1 MEEVTIYSG
10 NTYHV
15 FFFEGD
21 TLIEVHMS
29 CTQAHSL
36 VLDGCYLDNQKHP
49 LVSLPNDMYV
59 CVPMGVHDLQAV
71 AQEGGYIQLFAE
83 DLFSIKVLPAKEI
96 EEGFIKL
103 FYDA

>member
-1 MEEVTIYSG
+1 MEEVTIYSKS
-10 NTYHV
+10 TYHV

-29 CTQAHSL
+29 CTQAHSR
-36 VLDGCYLDNQKHP
+36 VLDECYLDNQKHP

-59 CVPMGVHDLQAV
+59 CVPMGVHDLQIV
-71 AQEGGYIQLFAE
+71 AQEGGYIQLFAD
-83 DLFSIKVLPAKEI
+83 DLYSIKVFPTKDI

>member
-1 MEEVTIYSG
+1 MEEVTIYAGS
-10 NTYHV
+10 TYHV
-15 FFFEGD
+15 FYFEGD

-29 CTQAHSL
+29 CTEAHSR
-36 VLDGCYLDNQKHP
+36 VLDGCYMEDYTHP
-49 LVSLPNDMYV
+49 MVSLQNDMYV

-71 AQEGGYIQLFAE
+71 AQEGGYISLFAD
-83 DLFSIKVLPAKEI
+83 DLYSIKVLPTKDI